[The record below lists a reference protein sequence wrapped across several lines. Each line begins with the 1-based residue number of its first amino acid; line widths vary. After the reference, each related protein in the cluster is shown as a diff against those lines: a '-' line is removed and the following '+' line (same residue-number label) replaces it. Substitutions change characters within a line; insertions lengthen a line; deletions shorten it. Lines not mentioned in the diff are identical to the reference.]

1 MIQLLLILALVATIL
16 AALFG
21 PIIPHFSK
29 YWKRSATQKVICFS
43 GQKNNGKDSAADYL
57 AERLNGLRVGK
68 WHRTAFGD
76 GVKMVFMRVWGKSR
90 AWVEEWKRKDIT
102 PPGFNQT
109 VRQAL
114 MFIGDGFRQIQPTI
128 WIDTLYREHSSD
140 NLVISDGRYDSEL
153 DSVKERDGMTILV
166 WRPGHENDIKHASEA
181 QLVPHLEKL
190 KKYKSGPVN
199 DPDIPFDWFLI
210 NDGSVSALRHKV
222 DSQLIPHIQN
232 RFEL

>member
-1 MIQLLLILALVATIL
+1 MYQLIALVGLFLFIL
-16 AALFG
+16 AAIYG
-21 PIIPHFSK
+21 PIYPAFLR
-29 YWKRSATQKVICFS
+29 WKQQTQQKVICFS

-57 AERLNGLRVGK
+57 AKRLNGLWSGGI
-68 WHRTAFGD
+68 WHRVAFGD
-76 GVKMVFMRVWGKSR
+76 GVKRVFMRVWGVSR
-90 AWVEEWKRKDIT
+90 AWLEEWKRKDNP
-102 PPGFNQT
+102 PPGFEQT

-128 WIDTLYREHSSD
+128 WIDKLYKDNSSG
-140 NLVISDGRYDSEL
+140 NLVISDGRYDTEL
-153 DSVKERDGMTILV
+153 VSAKERDGMTILV
-166 WRPGHENDIKHASEA
+166 WRPGHENDIKHNSES

-210 NDGSVSALRHKV
+210 NDGSMSSLCHKI
-222 DSQLIPHIQN
+222 DSQLIPHIKK